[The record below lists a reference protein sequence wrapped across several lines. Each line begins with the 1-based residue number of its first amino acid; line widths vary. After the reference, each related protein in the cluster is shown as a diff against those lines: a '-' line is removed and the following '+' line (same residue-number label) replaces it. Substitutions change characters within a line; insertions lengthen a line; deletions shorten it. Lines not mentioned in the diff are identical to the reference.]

1 MKVQQK
7 IFRLMNFQKIIQP
20 VTGLNNV
27 WLSFHPTKWNRVG
40 LDSLNTLTTADSAR
54 DGYVTKPYKYEINR
68 LCVPIAHSHTN
79 FISVG
84 LVYVWRHDIN
94 KSSINCSHLWLA
106 NQLNISVT
114 QCMRFLALVLTHIP
128 ILNHECNRNYN
139 WFWLQYSTCSTCVC
153 CTCSYYLNYNANT
166 PYKKKVYGKE
176 CSCLFRPKLMIKL
189 KM

>member
-1 MKVQQK
+1 MKAQQK

-20 VTGLNNV
+20 VTGLNKV

-68 LCVPIAHSHTN
+68 LCVPLAHSHTN

-94 KSSINCSHLWLA
+94 KSSINCSHLLLA

-128 ILNHECNRNYN
+128 ILNHECNRITTD
-139 WFWLQYSTCSTCVC
+139 FGYSTVRVLLVYVVRVLIIWITMQTHHS
-153 CTCSYYLNYNANT
+153 
-166 PYKKKVYGKE
+166 KKSLWKRVQLSFQAKTND
-176 CSCLFRPKLMIKL
+176 
-189 KM
+189 